1 MSDPAMN
8 PLRGIRRGQKYTVY
22 TNGSVYE
29 AEKYKFTIEDKSI
42 LSYIDSKSWLTKT
55 MKIHLD
61 NLLDG
66 YPESFNFLSELRETI
81 NAIAPHLHDDI
92 AQEMKDKMANTHR
105 LMDLP
110 IKKRIEELLQVSR
123 NGNLYDYHHFKQ
135 ARWTIVIEALS
146 ILFKNKKT
154 NVKLRKKKLVR

>member
-22 TNGSVYE
+22 TNGTVYE
-29 AEKYKFTIEDKSI
+29 AEKYKFTIDDSRI
-42 LSYIDSKSWLTKT
+42 LSYIDSKSWYVKS

-61 NLLDG
+61 TLLDG
-66 YPESFNFLSELRETI
+66 YPDSFKFLEELRATI

-92 AQEMKDKMANTHR
+92 AQESKDKMANTHR

-110 IKKRIEELLQVSR
+110 IEERVAELLQVSR
-123 NGNLYDYHHFKQ
+123 DGNLYDYHHFKQ
-135 ARWTIVIEALS
+135 ARWTTVMEALS
-146 ILFKNKKT
+146 ILFNDKT
-154 NVKLRKKKLVR
+154 DVKRKKKLVR